1 MTETTS
7 SCAFQVY
14 AFLVV
19 HATQFKGR
27 HWSLIHLMRTILNM
41 FRIMFCPKSSYFA
54 IYFAQKQQAAHFKRL
69 FHRKFVDTQSTASVT
84 AKNKSASLF
93 TYIFVLTFRGLHLF
107 FFFLLSLASQE
118 FITRLM
124 LMYSD
129 HSGYTENSV
138 ISFPWQMPLRIRNVN
153 DLNI

>member
-1 MTETTS
+1 MCLSSVRVFSSACHPIQRPALKPNTSNENHTEHIS
-7 SCAFQVY
+7 NYVLSE
-14 AFLVV
+14 
-19 HATQFKGR
+19 
-27 HWSLIHLMRTILNM
+27 IIL
-41 FRIMFCPKSSYFA
+41 FRYLFR
-54 IYFAQKQQAAHFKRL
+54 KQQAAHFKRL
-69 FHRKFVDTQSTASVT
+69 FHRKLVDTQSTASVT

-124 LMYSD
+124 LRYSD

-138 ISFPWQMPLRIRNVN
+138 ISFP
-153 DLNI
+153 